1 MSCDVSIP
9 DWLRSNI
16 LTAPPPRNTKRRR
29 LVSSSGPLLSFTP
42 DGDVERRVHVS
53 VAASH
58 SARYPELLARF
69 PMTQTRFVDGSKVD
83 VRRPPAFG
91 ASAFCDQRFVAKS
104 KQSTC
109 EAPSP

>member
-1 MSCDVSIP
+1 MSCDASIP

-29 LVSSSGPLLSFTP
+29 LVSSSGPLRSFTP
-42 DGDVERRVHVS
+42 DGEVERRVHVS

-58 SARYPELLARF
+58 SARYPLTAPRF
-69 PMTQTRFVDGSKVD
+69 PITHTRFVNGSKVD
-83 VRRPPAFG
+83 VRRPPALG
-91 ASAFCDQRFVAKS
+91 ASFFCDQSLVAKS

-109 EAPSP
+109 E